1 MQQTGAGAEI
11 IVCAEGPFDVESLTR
26 RLQEALA
33 RSGCPEPAV
42 TITMVGSIPRL
53 ATGKLKRFIVL
64 LAGRHQLEPV
74 RARRVRPAR
83 TLVSFLLGHLQQLLG
98 ADHRRD
104 GGMVGLHMLAP
115 ELHDLLVVLAADDV
129 AALTDDSLC
138 HVDIVADV
146 VVQLC
151 GRLVVRSGGAEL
163 AGQLPGA
170 QGRIAFAWLVC
181 NRHRAAA
188 REELA
193 TAIWGEERPAATG
206 QAVRALLS
214 KLRSVIGR
222 DSLPADGPLRLTL
235 DDGASV
241 DVEAAARRI
250 HDAESGILRKE
261 WERAW
266 IASQIAM
273 NVTRR
278 SFLIGHH
285 GAWVNERRAELVAVY
300 SRALATLSAA
310 ALQLGETELPAAERA
325 ARELVAAEPL
335 SEGAA
340 ALLMRALDALGE
352 RPAALVVY
360 DEFRL
365 RLREALG
372 VAPGPQLLALHSEL
386 VMR

>member
-1 MQQTGAGAEI
+1 
-11 IVCAEGPFDVESLTR
+11 
-26 RLQEALA
+26 
-33 RSGCPEPAV
+33 
-42 TITMVGSIPRL
+42 
-53 ATGKLKRFIVL
+53 
-64 LAGRHQLEPV
+64 
-74 RARRVRPAR
+74 
-83 TLVSFLLGHLQQLLG
+83 
-98 ADHRRD
+98 
-104 GGMVGLHMLAP
+104 MVGLHVLAP
-115 ELHDLLVVLAADDV
+115 ERHDLFVVLAPYDV
-129 AALTDDSLC
+129 AALTNDPLC
-138 HVDIVADV
+138 HVGMFADV

-151 GRLVVRSGGAEL
+151 GRLVVRSEGAEL

-181 NRHRAAA
+181 NRHRAAP

-193 TAIWGEERPAATG
+193 MAIWGEERPAASG
-206 QAVRALLS
+206 QAMRALLS

-222 DSLPADGPLRLTL
+222 ESLPADGPLRLRL
-235 DDGASV
+235 DDGATV
-241 DVEAAARRI
+241 DVEVAARAI
-250 HDAESGILRKE
+250 HDAESGVARQE

-278 SFLIGHH
+278 GFLTGHD
-285 GAWVNERRAELVAVY
+285 GAWVEERRRELGSLYTRV
-300 SRALATLSAA
+300 LATLAAA
-310 ALQLGETELPAAERA
+310 ALALGETELLTAERA

-335 SEGAA
+335 SEGAT
-340 ALLMRALDALGE
+340 ALLMRALDARGE

-386 VMR
+386 VTR